1 MLHVTNVPSDTCP
14 CVQAR
19 VYDWSL
25 NWCGFGTVFPTG
37 DMQLSQKRI
46 SKDQFPCEGARVV
59 EGNKVVSN
67 EANICC
73 GLEDHQWKQAGQGM
87 VSKTIDASH
96 CCFTKKTRVTWLTSM
111 RGTSSHWTLS
121 GISAPIDPTNT
132 GFKIQLVPTKGSVDE
147 GSARSFDYRM
157 QWCGIGE
164 RDENTCSKSPP
175 PPPPPPSGG
184 GGGGGEVPNKRL
196 GTQAQA
202 HTAHNALCKAA
213 AVGLRRV
220 TPTP

>member
-202 HTAHNALCKAA
+202 HTAHKA
-213 AVGLRRV
+213 
-220 TPTP
+220 